1 MEVGSPMSAE
11 GNEMHVVRRAA
22 ARAQE
27 IPPLRRAVAALARSA
42 GFSPERVDDVALAV
56 SEVLSNV
63 VVHAYRDRPVPGQ
76 VDLVAAVDGASVH
89 VTIADAGAGF
99 APRADSPGLGL
110 GLALADMIADELRIS
125 SAPPS
130 GTLVALRFDRDGGVD
145 YDCGAAAA

>member
-1 MEVGSPMSAE
+1 MSAE
-11 GNEMHVVRRAA
+11 GSEMHLVRRAA

-27 IPPLRRAVAALARSA
+27 ISPLRRAVAALARGA

-76 VDLVAAVDGASVH
+76 VDLVAAVDGPSVH

-99 APRADSPGLGL
+99 MPRGDSPGLGL
-110 GLALADMIADELRIS
+110 GLALAGMIADDLRIS

-130 GTLVALRFDRDGGVD
+130 GTLVALRFDRDGGAD
-145 YDCGAAAA
+145 YDSAEVA